1 MCHKILFD
9 YKTIYFGLRMAKTR
23 VNLRWALEKLLL
35 VYLSHSIFWSNWKT
49 NIIKIPRW
57 VFILML
63 RSFFLIGWQSAKIWK
78 PFIEWMGDGFF
89 GHSICK
95 YTNGMNAL
103 CMVASITNVTTMAF
117 DASNAAK
124 PSQDQGS
131 KIENQF
137 ILVTNYNAF
146 EF

>member
-1 MCHKILFD
+1 
-9 YKTIYFGLRMAKTR
+9 
-23 VNLRWALEKLLL
+23 
-35 VYLSHSIFWSNWKT
+35 
-49 NIIKIPRW
+49 
-57 VFILML
+57 
-63 RSFFLIGWQSAKIWK
+63 
-78 PFIEWMGDGFF
+78 MGDGFF

-124 PSQDQGS
+124 PGQDQGS
-131 KIENQF
+131 KIKNQF

-146 EF
+146 EFQR

>member
-1 MCHKILFD
+1 
-9 YKTIYFGLRMAKTR
+9 
-23 VNLRWALEKLLL
+23 
-35 VYLSHSIFWSNWKT
+35 
-49 NIIKIPRW
+49 
-57 VFILML
+57 
-63 RSFFLIGWQSAKIWK
+63 
-78 PFIEWMGDGFF
+78 MGDGFF

-131 KIENQF
+131 KIDSF
-137 ILVTNYNAF
+137 WLRITNCIRISKIKR
-146 EF
+146 